1 MPDKFFRAGLTSSRI
16 TKDDLEAQKV
26 LVEAAQNN
34 PNLKRALERFTGESN
49 LTAIFRGDFIKDPF
63 GRPTKNP
70 FPTKPPAPGQ
80 PAPSDP
86 PDDPVSQIDV
96 EIQLLL
102 NAIPIANDGQVIY
115 SEYHNSLRKALIA
128 IANRLGLT
136 IEPAAQLAILNFAP
150 NFLPI
155 STHPEDD
162 PAWEVTLNKA
172 AIPLNIAGANV
183 NVRGGF
189 VVQMPD
195 GADIQSMIVRG
206 KRVDDGNKDK
216 DPKSLKVALNRIKF
230 DLADAKPTPIIE
242 VELKTEKS
250 VFKKEKPI
258 VTSDLEDFD
267 EVTKR
272 ARILDRQRIK
282 NATHQYFVTANYSDG
297 DDSARFEIHSIQILC
312 NL

>member
-1 MPDKFFRAGLTSSRI
+1 MADKFFRAGLTSSKISR
-16 TKDDLEAQKV
+16 DDLEAQKI
-26 LVEAAQNN
+26 LIEAARNN
-34 PNLKRALERFTGESN
+34 PNLKRALERFTGESD
-49 LTAIFRGDFIKDPF
+49 LAGIVRGDLIKDPF

-70 FPTKPPAPGQ
+70 FPTKPPAQ
-80 PAPSDP
+80 PAPNDS
-86 PDDPVSQIDV
+86 PDDPVPQIDV

-115 SEYHNSLRKALIA
+115 SEYHNSLRKALMA

-136 IEPAAQLAILNFAP
+136 VEPLAELAILNFAP
-150 NFLPI
+150 NFLPV
-155 STHPEDD
+155 SNHPEDD

-172 AIPLNIAGANV
+172 SIPLNIAGANV

-206 KRVDDGNKDK
+206 KRVDDDNKDK
-216 DPKSLKVALNRIKF
+216 NPKSLNVALNRIKF

-242 VELKTEKS
+242 IELKAEKS

-258 VTSDLEDFD
+258 ETSDLEDSD

-282 NATHQYFVTANYSDG
+282 NATHQYFVTAHYSDG

-312 NL
+312 SL